1 MNLEEIKLKKPEM
14 ATHWD
19 EVNKVYVAIDNG
31 TWFFG
36 DDWIQYD
43 KPHNLDLIEI

>member
-1 MNLEEIKLKKPEM
+1 MTLDQIRKDAPPS

-43 KPHNLDLIEI
+43 KPHNLKLVEI